1 LIIAKKKRLWKLER
15 NAVSVHRRY
24 VGVNGVRKLMAVII
38 PAVTWWNIKL
48 IPQVKKD
55 WAIEHNLIK
64 GGIDYSVAQ
73 LHTTADR
80 HAP

>member
-1 LIIAKKKRLWKLER
+1 
-15 NAVSVHRRY
+15 
-24 VGVNGVRKLMAVII
+24 MAVII